1 MMLSNAKIKMILKST
16 TAMTMISI
24 LDRRPEIVS
33 DRLVYSPPCEIK
45 KKWRENS
52 NICHQERSQP
62 SSSIV
67 IDRRPTLL
75 NIVQHA
81 RVFFE

>member
-45 KKWRENS
+45 KNGGKIQIYVIKKEVN
-52 NICHQERSQP
+52 P
-62 SSSIV
+62 AAALSSI
-67 IDRRPTLL
+67 DDLL
-75 NIVQHA
+75 
-81 RVFFE
+81 F

>member
-45 KKWRENS
+45 KNVGKIQIYVIKKEVN
-52 NICHQERSQP
+52 P
-62 SSSIV
+62 AAALSSI
-67 IDRRPTLL
+67 DDLL
-75 NIVQHA
+75 
-81 RVFFE
+81 F

>member
-16 TAMTMISI
+16 TAMAMISI

-45 KKWRENS
+45 QKNGGKIQIYVIKKEVN
-52 NICHQERSQP
+52 P
-62 SSSIV
+62 TAALSSI
-67 IDRRPTLL
+67 DDLL
-75 NIVQHA
+75 
-81 RVFFE
+81 F

>member
-45 KKWRENS
+45 KNGGKIQINVIKKEVN
-52 NICHQERSQP
+52 P
-62 SSSIV
+62 AAALSSI
-67 IDRRPTLL
+67 DDLL
-75 NIVQHA
+75 
-81 RVFFE
+81 F

>member
-1 MMLSNAKIKMILKST
+1 MISSNAKIKMILKST

-45 KKWRENS
+45 KNGGKIQIYVIKKEVN
-52 NICHQERSQP
+52 P
-62 SSSIV
+62 TAALSSI
-67 IDRRPTLL
+67 DDLL
-75 NIVQHA
+75 
-81 RVFFE
+81 F

>member
-45 KKWRENS
+45 KNGGKIQIYVIKKEVN
-52 NICHQERSQP
+52 P
-62 SSSIV
+62 AAAALSSI
-67 IDRRPTLL
+67 DDLL
-75 NIVQHA
+75 
-81 RVFFE
+81 F